1 MITAAKGQ
9 RSCRKKAKVTAIRIT
24 PSSSPDT
31 LSCFRRR
38 SLITFPL
45 LIPLPKENA
54 QLKLVCRSK
63 VTWNSTG
70 CHKMRALSGAQDDK
84 NINLTASSPLLVP
97 PTLVRLTTQRRR
109 VNTRWS
115 TAKNAPVSK
124 TKSIPQ
130 PKRDTVWYEK
140 STRGAVQMC
149 TAPKLTCTFHTWGGN
164 HLGRH
169 CSGTRREWILLLR
182 SSHCPRSSP
191 HQANAGRSVLH
202 EV

>member
-1 MITAAKGQ
+1 MT
-9 RSCRKKAKVTAIRIT
+9 SN
-24 PSSSPDT
+24 SPDT

-84 NINLTASSPLLVP
+84 NIDLTSSSPLLVP

-109 VNTRWS
+109 VNTGES
-115 TAKNAPVSK
+115 TGKNAPVSK
-124 TKSIPQ
+124 RKSVPQ
-130 PKRDTVWYEK
+130 PKGDTVRYEQ
-140 STRGAVQMC
+140 STQGAAQIC
-149 TAPKLTCTFHTWGGN
+149 TAPKLTCTSHTWGGN

-169 CSGTRREWILLLR
+169 CSGTKWELILLLR
-182 SSHCPRSSP
+182 SSHYPRSSP
-191 HQANAGRSVLH
+191 HQASAGHSVLH